1 MDSRL
6 RGNDKKYKMLVEVCA
21 NSLQSAINAE
31 AAGAD
36 RIELCSEL
44 GVGGITPSHGLIRLV
59 KERLSIPVHVLI
71 RPRGGHFTYSPSE
84 FEVMLA
90 DIAFC
95 KDIGVD
101 GIVSG
106 VLKADLRLDT
116 ERTQQLKERAR
127 PMHFT
132 FHRAFDWVT
141 NPVETLKVLGDMGVD
156 TILTSGGKASA
167 FQGLSDIKAW
177 QHNTGMTI
185 MAGGG
190 VNPENAVAFKNAGL
204 QALHLSGTTFGN
216 EVKVAE
222 KISMNSQ
229 KHLKED
235 HVAVTN
241 QRIVYQM
248 VQIVK

>member
-1 MDSRL
+1 
-6 RGNDKKYKMLVEVCA
+6 MLVEVCA

-95 KDIGVD
+95 EDMGAD

-106 VLKADLRLDT
+106 VLNADLRLDT
-116 ERTQQLKERAR
+116 ERTRQLRERAQ

-141 NPVETLKVLGDMGVD
+141 NFDETLKVLEAIGVD

-177 QHNTGMTI
+177 QRNTDITI

-190 VNPENAVAFKNAGL
+190 VCPQNAVAFKNAGL
-204 QALHLSGTTFGN
+204 RAIHLSGTTFGN
-216 EVKVAE
+216 EVNVE
-222 KISMNSQ
+222 DKINMNSQ

-235 HVAVTN
+235 KVAVTN
-241 QRIVYQM
+241 VNLIRQTIQN
-248 VQIVK
+248 IK

>member
-1 MDSRL
+1 
-6 RGNDKKYKMLVEVCA
+6 
-21 NSLQSAINAE
+21 
-31 AAGAD
+31 
-36 RIELCSEL
+36 
-44 GVGGITPSHGLIRLV
+44 
-59 KERLSIPVHVLI
+59 LSIPVHVLI

-116 ERTQQLKERAR
+116 ERTQQLIERAQ

-141 NPVETLKVLGDMGVD
+141 DSEKTLKVLEGIGVD

-204 QALHLSGTTFGN
+204 RVLHLSGTTFGN

-235 HVAVTN
+235 QVAVTN
-241 QRIVYQM
+241 VNLIRQTIQN
-248 VQIVK
+248 IK